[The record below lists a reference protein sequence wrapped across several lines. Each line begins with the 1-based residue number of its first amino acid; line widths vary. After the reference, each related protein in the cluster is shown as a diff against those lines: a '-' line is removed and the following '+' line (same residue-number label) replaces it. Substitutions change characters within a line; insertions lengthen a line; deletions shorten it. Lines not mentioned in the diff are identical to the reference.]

1 MKKRIIWKLLGINIL
16 IIGFAI
22 IIVWMAI
29 DYLAA
34 DYLASLM
41 KKYHVSPTATHH
53 MFTNA
58 VHRYLIWATLA
69 SIALALLLHFVLVKR
84 VLGPLQK
91 MIDITM
97 KIAAGDYSAR
107 VPIKSQDEV
116 GQLAREFNRMA
127 DSLQQIE
134 QLRKSMTIDVAH
146 ELRTPLTNIQ
156 GYLEALIDG
165 VVSPSKETYQLLLE
179 ETLRLVRLVEDI
191 LQLAKADAA
200 KADLQKEKILLKA
213 TINRVIDTF
222 RSRFDEKG
230 VGIDAQLPQT
240 TDAVWADSTKLAQV
254 VRNLI
259 QNAWEYTPQGGVV
272 RISTQLLP
280 GEIKVVFSN
289 TGGEIAEKDLPF
301 IFERFFRGEKS
312 RSRKHGGAGI
322 GLAIVKELIEAHNGR
337 VGAEISEG
345 QTHIWF
351 CLPASHSHSPA

>member
-22 IIVWMAI
+22 IIVWLAI

-34 DYLASLM
+34 DYLARLM
-41 KKYHVSPTATHH
+41 EKYQVSPTDTHQ
-53 MFTNA
+53 MFTDA

-69 SIALALLLHFVLVKR
+69 SIALAVLLHFVLVKR

-91 MIDITM
+91 MIDITR

-116 GQLAREFNRMA
+116 GQLAGAFNRMA

-165 VVSPSKETYQLLLE
+165 VVSASRETYDLLLE

-200 KADLQKEKILLKA
+200 RADLQKETILLKEL
-213 TINRVIDTF
+213 IELVIDSF
-222 RSRFDEKG
+222 RSRFDQKNIG
-230 VGIDAQLPQT
+230 VEMQFGQSA
-240 TDAVWADSTKLAQV
+240 DAVRADPTKLTQV

-259 QNAWEYTPQGGVV
+259 QNAWEYTPTGGIV
-272 RISTQLLP
+272 RISTRLRSN
-280 GEIKVVFSN
+280 EIRVVFSN

-312 RSRKHGGAGI
+312 RSREHGGAGI
-322 GLAIVKELIEAHNGR
+322 GLAIVKELIEAHGGQ
-337 VGAEISEG
+337 VGAEISAG

-351 CLPASHSHSPA
+351 SLPASHPQA

>member
-1 MKKRIIWKLLGINIL
+1 MKRHIFWKLLGINIL
-16 IIGFAI
+16 IIGFAM
-22 IIVWMAI
+22 IIVWLAI

-34 DYLASLM
+34 DYLAKLM
-41 KKYHVSPTATHH
+41 EKYHVSPTDTHQ
-53 MFTNA
+53 MFTDA

-69 SIALALLLHFVLVKR
+69 STALAVLLYFVLVKR

-91 MIDITM
+91 MTDITR

-107 VPIKSQDEV
+107 VPIRSRDEV
-116 GQLAREFNRMA
+116 GQLAEAFNRMA

-165 VVSPSKETYQLLLE
+165 VVSASRETYELLLE

-200 KADLQKEKILLKA
+200 RTDLQKENVSLKA
-213 TINRVIDTF
+213 VIDAVVDSF
-222 RSRFDEKG
+222 GSRFDQKG
-230 VGIDAQLPQT
+230 VGIEMQFDALA
-240 TDAVWADSTKLAQV
+240 DALFVDPTKLTQV
-254 VRNLI
+254 VRNII
-259 QNAWEYTPQGGVV
+259 QNAWEYTPAGGNLSI
-272 RISTQLLP
+272 RAQLGS

-289 TGGEIAEKDLPF
+289 TGGEIAETDLPF

-322 GLAIVKELIEAHNGR
+322 GLAIVKELIEAHGGQ
-337 VGAEISEG
+337 VGAEISGG

-351 CLPASHSHSPA
+351 SLPASDPRK

>member
-22 IIVWMAI
+22 IIVWLAI

-34 DYLASLM
+34 DYLAKLM
-41 KKYHVSPTATHH
+41 EKYKVSPTDTHQ
-53 MFTNA
+53 MFTDA

-69 SIALALLLHFVLVKR
+69 SIALAVLLYFVMAKR

-91 MIDITM
+91 MTDITR

-116 GQLAREFNRMA
+116 GQLAEAFNRMA

-165 VVSPSKETYQLLLE
+165 VVSPSKETYELLLE

-200 KADLQKEKILLKA
+200 RIDLQKEKILLK
-213 TINRVIDTF
+213 TLVEREIDSF
-222 RSRFDEKG
+222 RSRFDKKG
-230 VGIDAQLPQT
+230 IGIEVQFQQPADG
-240 TDAVWADSTKLAQV
+240 VWADPTKLTQV

-259 QNAWEYTPQGGVV
+259 QNAWEYTPPGGNL
-272 RISTQLLP
+272 RICTQLRP
-280 GEIKVVFSN
+280 GQIRLVFSN
-289 TGGEIAEKDLPF
+289 TGGEIAEKDLAF

-322 GLAIVKELIEAHNGR
+322 GLAIVKELIEAHGGQ
-337 VGAEISEG
+337 VGAEIYGG

-351 CLPASHSHSPA
+351 SLPA

>member
-1 MKKRIIWKLLGINIL
+1 VKKRIIWKLLGINIL
-16 IIGFAI
+16 IIGFAM
-22 IIVWMAI
+22 IIVWLAI

-34 DYLASLM
+34 DYLSKLM
-41 KKYHVSPTATHH
+41 EKYQVSPIDTSQ
-53 MFTNA
+53 MFTDS

-69 SIALALLLHFVLVKR
+69 SIALAVLLSFVLVRR
-84 VLGPLQK
+84 VLGPLQR
-91 MIDITM
+91 MTDTTR

-116 GQLAREFNRMA
+116 GQLAKAFNRMA

-156 GYLEALIDG
+156 GYLEALIDD
-165 VVSPSKETYQLLLE
+165 VVAPSKQTYELLLE

-200 KADLQKEKILLKA
+200 KVDLQKEKIMLKA
-213 TINRVIDTF
+213 TVDRVIDAFKT
-222 RSRFDEKG
+222 RFDQKG
-230 VGIDAQLPQT
+230 IVIDNRLPRT
-240 TDAVWADSTKLAQV
+240 TDAVRADSTKLTQV

-259 QNAWEYTPQGGVV
+259 QNAWEYTPQGGAV
-272 RISTQLLP
+272 RISTRLSP

-289 TGGEIAEKDLPF
+289 TGSEIAEKDLPF

-351 CLPASHSHSPA
+351 SLPASHPPA

>member
-1 MKKRIIWKLLGINIL
+1 VKRHIIWKLLGINIL
-16 IIGFAI
+16 IIGFAM
-22 IIVWMAI
+22 IIVWLAI

-34 DYLASLM
+34 DYLAKLM
-41 KKYHVSPTATHH
+41 EKYQVSPIDTSQ
-53 MFTNA
+53 MFTDS

-69 SIALALLLHFVLVKR
+69 STALAVLLSFVLVRR

-91 MIDITM
+91 MTEITR

-107 VPIKSQDEV
+107 VPIRSRDEV
-116 GQLAREFNRMA
+116 GQLAEAFNRMA

-165 VVSPSKETYQLLLE
+165 VVSASRETYELLLE

-200 KADLQKEKILLKA
+200 RTDLQKENVSLR
-213 TINRVIDTF
+213 TVIDGVVDSF
-222 RSRFDEKG
+222 RSRFNEKG
-230 VGIDAQLPQT
+230 VGIEIQFPPP
-240 TDAVWADSTKLAQV
+240 TDAVFADPTKLTQV

-259 QNAWEYTPQGGVV
+259 QNAWEYTPAGGNLC
-272 RISTQLLP
+272 ITSGLQSA
-280 GEIKVVFSN
+280 EIRVVFSN
-289 TGGEIAEKDLPF
+289 TGGEIAETDLPF

-322 GLAIVKELIEAHNGR
+322 GLAIVKELIEAHGGR
-337 VGAEISEG
+337 VGAEISGG

-351 CLPASHSHSPA
+351 SLPASRFQA